1 MANLNGLLGGS
12 RMPSFLGGL
21 LGDEEEYR
29 RLQQQA
35 QSSSLGD
42 MASAFYKA
50 GAPSRVPGGST
61 LQAINEGMMAQESGY
76 KRSMNEQLQEKIAQQ
91 KMRQEMMAR
100 DRQAK
105 AQVLS
110 PQLIGQ
116 ATRPET
122 PLMDNYGIEQA
133 GPNMPRAGGFDQNVL
148 NKLLGLGA
156 EGQKVFMDRLAIQ
169 KAMQGD
175 TTTLA
180 PDASLIRTNLDGTV
194 QTLATGKPKPTESA
208 LDKKILSADALALMQ
223 SAFKTRNF
231 ADLTPSQQQTMMRY
245 ENAPSEEA
253 VAKLRGEYAKVGYDT
268 PGFNAQVPLSKNQ
281 IANQI
286 FSSATQQNQTTPQRS
301 QTQSPVVNRPFT
313 RDAGGGVQITPE
325 FAQTSMGEREV
336 PLIQS
341 AALSLKDKRDLLVA
355 KPKTTQAVETSLN
368 SNRRLKRALIQLRD
382 NPGMASAFGFTGEF
396 VSGISGTDAANA
408 KAILE
413 QIEGKAF
420 ITAIGDMRAAS
431 ATGAAVGSV
440 TEQEGA
446 KLQRSFTTLKQS
458 QSPNAAKQE
467 IDNMINVL
475 NESESIT
482 KNAYARTYGQPNF
495 NLIDGGQQSFKATL
509 SNGKT
514 VVFPNQESLNQFKEA
529 TGLK

>member
-1 MANLNGLLGGS
+1 
-12 RMPSFLGGL
+12 
-21 LGDEEEYR
+21 
-29 RLQQQA
+29 
-35 QSSSLGD
+35 
-42 MASAFYKA
+42 
-50 GAPSRVPGGST
+50 
-61 LQAINEGMMAQESGY
+61 
-76 KRSMNEQLQEKIAQQ
+76 
-91 KMRQEMMAR
+91 MRQEMMAR

-105 AQVLS
+105 AQVLA

-116 ATRPET
+116 PTRPDT
-122 PLMDNYGIEQA
+122 PLMDNFGMEQA
-133 GPNMPRAGGFDQNVL
+133 GPNMPRAGGVDQNVL

-180 PDASLIRTNLDGTV
+180 PDASLIRTSPFDGTV
-194 QTLATGKPKPTESA
+194 ETLATGKPKPTESA

-231 ADLTPSQQQTMMRY
+231 ADLNPSQQQTMMRY

-253 VAKLRGEYAKVGYDT
+253 VAKLRADYAKAGYET

-286 FSSATQQNQTTPQRS
+286 FSSATQQNQTAPQGG

-325 FAQTSMGEREV
+325 FAQTPMGAREV

-341 AALSLKDKRDLLVA
+341 AALSPKDKRDLLVA

-382 NPGMASAFGFTGEF
+382 TPGMASAFGFTGEF

-458 QSPNAAKQE
+458 QSPNAARQE

-509 SNGKT
+509 PNGKT
-514 VVFPNQESLNQFKEA
+514 VVFPNQESLNQYKEA

>member
-1 MANLNGLLGGS
+1 M
-12 RMPSFLGGL
+12 
-21 LGDEEEYR
+21 
-29 RLQQQA
+29 
-35 QSSSLGD
+35 
-42 MASAFYKA
+42 
-50 GAPSRVPGGST
+50 PGGST
-61 LQAINEGMMAQESGY
+61 LQAINEGMMARESGY

-91 KMRQEMMAR
+91 KMQQEMVSR
-100 DRQAK
+100 DRQAR
-105 AQVLS
+105 AQVLA

-116 ATRPET
+116 PTRPDT
-122 PLMDNYGIEQA
+122 PLMDNFGMEQS

-148 NKLLGLGA
+148 NQLLGLGA
-156 EGQKVFMDRLAIQ
+156 EGQGVITSRIALQ

-180 PDASLIRTNLDGTV
+180 PDASLVRTNPLTGAVETV
-194 QTLATGKPKPTESA
+194 AVGKPNPTESA
-208 LDKKILSADALALMQ
+208 LDKKILSSETLALMQ
-223 SAFKTRNF
+223 SAFNTRSFEN
-231 ADLTPSQQQTMMRY
+231 LTPSEQQIMMRH

-253 VAKLRGEYAKVGYDT
+253 VAKLRADYARAAYDT

-281 IANQI
+281 IANQVLG
-286 FSSATQQNQTTPQRS
+286 SAAQQNQAGSQGGSPKTPNA
-301 QTQSPVVNRPFT
+301 NRPFT

-325 FAQTSMGEREV
+325 FAKTPMGEREV
-336 PLIQS
+336 PLIES
-341 AALSLKDKRDLLVA
+341 AALSTKDKRDLIIA

-368 SNRRLKRALIQLRD
+368 SNRRLRRALIQLRGS
-382 NPGMASAFGFTGEF
+382 PGMASAFGFTGEF
-396 VSGISGTDAANA
+396 ISGISGTDAANA

-431 ATGAAVGSV
+431 TTGAAVGSV

-458 QSPNAAKQE
+458 QSPNAAMQE

-475 NESESIT
+475 DEGEDIT
-482 KNAYARTYGQPNF
+482 KNAYARTYGKPNF

-509 SNGKT
+509 PNGKT
-514 VVFPNQESLNQFKEA
+514 VSFDNQMSLNQFKEA
-529 TGLK
+529 AGIK